1 MSPPPPGAQSRD
13 VVPEQS
19 LQGFVALEVVPQVV
33 TCLCLDVRLLP
44 VRCFDARRNIGNMK
58 SVSHQTGLDLELTLG
73 W

>member
-33 TCLCLDVRLLP
+33 TCLCP
-44 VRCFDARRNIGNMK
+44 RRAT
-58 SVSHQTGLDLELTLG
+58 VTGSML
-73 W
+73 